1 VNPYWA
7 SRSRVRPHALS
18 PLLAT
23 WHFFLSLAAGAVFFS
38 SALHGAAFFFL
49 RWLHDPVLRGIF
61 SPSLLHEHGIFPHR
75 ARCMAVGERL
85 GTRERAGRLRSFR
98 RYSRILEQV
107 SREQTL
113 SKLCP
118 GAKTSKYCT
127 RLHNV
132 FLYETTLNARTSFIL
147 LPEEYCVSHY

>member
-1 VNPYWA
+1 VFDPCTLTFAGYMA
-7 SRSRVRPHALS
+7 
-18 PLLAT
+18 
-23 WHFFLSLAAGAVFFS
+23 FFSFVGCRCGVFFVR
-38 SALHGAAFFFL
+38 AAWRGVFFL

-75 ARCMAVGERL
+75 ARCMALGERL

-113 SKLCP
+113 SKLCL